1 MRMQLHVYLRRE
13 GWKVNRKRVYRLYA
27 EEGLSLGVLAL
38 TSELQLISSLE
49 GSKGP
54 LRMSE

>member
-1 MRMQLHVYLRRE
+1 MQLHVYLRRE